1 MVYLSCIKTPYSL
14 HTETVKKMKLLID
27 ADGCPVIDEAEA
39 AAGRAHMKCILF
51 CDSAHVFASHPSEV
65 VTTAQGAD
73 SADFALVNRVVPGD
87 VVVTQDR
94 GLAAMALAKGARV
107 VDQNGL
113 EITDRNIGFLLETR
127 SVSKK
132 LRRSGRHL
140 KGPKKR
146 TRQNDLDFIKTLERM
161 LHENTDRA

>member
-1 MVYLSCIKTPYSL
+1 MVYLSCIETPYSL
-14 HTETVKKMKLLID
+14 HTETVRKMKLLID

-39 AAGRAHMKCILF
+39 AAGRTHMKCILF
-51 CDSAHVFASHPSEV
+51 CDSAHVFAGHPSEV
-65 VTTAQGAD
+65 VT
-73 SADFALVNRVVPGD
+73 SADFALVN
-87 VVVTQDR
+87 
-94 GLAAMALAKGARV
+94 RV

-127 SVSKK
+127 SISKK